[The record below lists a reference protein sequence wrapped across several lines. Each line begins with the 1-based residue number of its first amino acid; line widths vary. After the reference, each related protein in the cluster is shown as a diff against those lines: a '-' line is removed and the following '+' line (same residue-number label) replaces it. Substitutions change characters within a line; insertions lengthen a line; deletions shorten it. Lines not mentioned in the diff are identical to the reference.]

1 MEFHRKKIKPQ
12 SKVMLL
18 SSDKKF
24 SKDFE
29 LWPLNFTKLSIYLY
43 YAIFIPTIYNYILVN
58 QNSSILI
65 LTFSAALLMNCFAF
79 RSQIAGTVM
88 TQYTSSQVKSSKFL
102 VFNLFCKLSLKNWI
116 TAAKT
121 STAGS
126 SLSVMSFNFVDSD
139 RSLLENKQ

>member
-58 QNSSILI
+58 
-65 LTFSAALLMNCFAF
+65 
-79 RSQIAGTVM
+79 
-88 TQYTSSQVKSSKFL
+88 
-102 VFNLFCKLSLKNWI
+102 
-116 TAAKT
+116 
-121 STAGS
+121 
-126 SLSVMSFNFVDSD
+126 
-139 RSLLENKQ
+139 